1 MYGLFPRQSYQTKDR
16 AWNSETTE
24 FKRIIEIN
32 LIKSNRGVKMIKRYL
47 PVIQQIID
55 VRETQIEEHDNT
67 EKREEGLT
75 PDCIDYWI

>member
-1 MYGLFPRQSYQTKDR
+1 M
-16 AWNSETTE
+16 
-24 FKRIIEIN
+24 II
-32 LIKSNRGVKMIKRYL
+32 RYL